1 MLLDRAD
8 RDVYNARL
16 LISPTGNPDND
27 ELIDDIAAYH
37 VQQGI
42 EKALKYALFSI
53 GGLDETSRTYR
64 THSIPTLIDLVQENC
79 GFTVPERLIL
89 ASNDITGWEA
99 NSRYG
104 EDPVAMRDEIMEAI
118 EMYEELKQLIL
129 EKQKQTGKP

>member
-8 RDVYNARL
+8 RDIYNARL
-16 LISPTGNPDND
+16 LISPAGNPNND
-27 ELIDDIAAYH
+27 ELINDIAAYH

-42 EKALKYALFSI
+42 EKALKYALFNI
-53 GGLDETSRTYR
+53 GGLDETSRSYR

-79 GFTVPERLIL
+79 GFTVSERLLL
-89 ASNDITGWEA
+89 ASNDITSWEA

-104 EDPVAMRDEIMEAI
+104 DDPVAMRDEIQEAI

-129 EKQKQTGKP
+129 EKQRQKN